1 MKDKLLSI
9 GEVSRMKGVSPKS
22 LRYYEQLG
30 ILTPARVDKHSG
42 YRYYAM
48 SQMIVV
54 DVIITCVELGIP
66 LKSLADYRK
75 PNGLLDIASLL
86 ERGRETAVDNIRKA
100 QASLA
105 QIDSYLREAHEQSRI
120 QDERLP
126 YKRTVSCRTI
136 MHTPW
141 RGSRFDAKDYLS
153 LTTSLYNRAAQL
165 GTVPLYQWGM
175 MRTPREKGAQWS
187 VFVEVA
193 LGDDA
198 KSEPEQSGDEPR
210 RATGEPERPE
220 GVPEQSGSEPKRSE
234 GEPKQVTDKPE
245 RSGNESKRATN
256 ERTAFFDE
264 PTQQE
269 ITVSTTREGMYVGS
283 RLRGAGFD
291 QCFHDVFRMA
301 EEMDGALIAA
311 EVWTDELDPCNYIVE
326 LLEKQ

>member
-1 MKDKLLSI
+1 MKNELLSI

-30 ILTPARVDKHSG
+30 ILTPACVNEHSG

-66 LKSLADYRK
+66 LKSLVDYRK
-75 PNGLLDIASLL
+75 PDGLLDIASLL
-86 ERGRETAVDNIRKA
+86 EKGRETAVDNIRKA

-105 QIDSYLREAHEQSRI
+105 QIDSYLHEAHEQSQI
-120 QDERLP
+120 EDESLP
-126 YKRTVSCRTI
+126 YKRVVSRRTI

-141 RGSRFDAKDYLS
+141 QSKHFDAKNYLS
-153 LTTSLYNRAAQL
+153 LTTSLYNCAAQL
-165 GTVPLYQWGM
+165 GIVPLYQWGM
-175 MRTPREKGAQWS
+175 MRTPREEGAQWS

-193 LGDDA
+193 LED
-198 KSEPEQSGDEPR
+198 
-210 RATGEPERPE
+210 EPERTE
-220 GVPEQSGSEPKRSE
+220 DGH
-234 GEPKQVTDKPE
+234 
-245 RSGNESKRATN
+245 
-256 ERTAFFDE
+256 TAFLDGSLN
-264 PTQQE
+264 QE
-269 ITVSTTREGMYVGS
+269 ITVSTTIDGAYRGS

-301 EEMDGALIAA
+301 KKMDGALVAT
-311 EVWTDELDPCNYIVE
+311 EVWTDELDPRNYIVE

>member
-1 MKDKLLSI
+1 MKNELLSI

-30 ILTPARVDKHSG
+30 ILTPACVNEHSG

-75 PNGLLDIASLL
+75 PDGLLDIASLL
-86 ERGRETAVDNIRKA
+86 EKGRETAVDNIRKA

-105 QIDSYLREAHEQSRI
+105 QIDSYLHEAHEQSQI
-120 QDERLP
+120 EDESLP
-126 YKRTVSCRTI
+126 YKRVVSRRTI

-141 RGSRFDAKDYLS
+141 QSKHFDAKNYLS
-153 LTTSLYNRAAQL
+153 LTTSLYNCAAQL
-165 GTVPLYQWGM
+165 GIVPLCQWGM
-175 MRTPREKGAQWS
+175 MRTPREEGAQWS

-193 LGDDA
+193 LED
-198 KSEPEQSGDEPR
+198 
-210 RATGEPERPE
+210 EPERIE
-220 GVPEQSGSEPKRSE
+220 NGH
-234 GEPKQVTDKPE
+234 
-245 RSGNESKRATN
+245 
-256 ERTAFFDE
+256 TAFLDGSLN
-264 PTQQE
+264 QE
-269 ITVSTTREGMYVGS
+269 ITVSTTIEGTYRGS

-301 EEMDGALIAA
+301 KKMDGALVAT
-311 EVWTDELDPCNYIVE
+311 EVWTDELDPRNYIVE

>member
-1 MKDKLLSI
+1 MKNELLSI

-30 ILTPARVDKHSG
+30 ILTPACVNEHSG

-75 PNGLLDIASLL
+75 PDGLLDIASLL
-86 ERGRETAVDNIRKA
+86 EKGRETAVDNIRKA

-105 QIDSYLREAHEQSRI
+105 QIDSYLHEAHEQSQI
-120 QDERLP
+120 EDESLP
-126 YKRTVSCRTI
+126 YKRVVSRRTI

-141 RGSRFDAKDYLS
+141 QNNRFDAKNYLS
-153 LTTSLYNRAAQL
+153 LTTSLYNCAAQL
-165 GTVPLYQWGM
+165 GIVPLCQWGM
-175 MRTPREKGAQWS
+175 MRTPREEGAQWS

-193 LGDDA
+193 LED
-198 KSEPEQSGDEPR
+198 
-210 RATGEPERPE
+210 EPERTE
-220 GVPEQSGSEPKRSE
+220 DGH
-234 GEPKQVTDKPE
+234 
-245 RSGNESKRATN
+245 
-256 ERTAFFDE
+256 TAFLDGSLN
-264 PTQQE
+264 QE
-269 ITVSTTREGMYVGS
+269 ITVSTTIDGAYRGS

-301 EEMDGALIAA
+301 KKMDGALVAT
-311 EVWTDELDPCNYIVE
+311 EVWTDELDPRNYIVE

>member
-48 SQMIVV
+48 SQMVVV

-86 ERGRETAVDNIRKA
+86 EKGRETAVDNIRKA

-120 QDERLP
+120 QDELLP

-141 RGSRFDAKDYLS
+141 RDDCFDAKGCLS
-153 LTTSLYNRAAQL
+153 LATSLYNRAAQL

-175 MRTPREKGAQWS
+175 MRTSREEGAQWS

-193 LGDDA
+193 LGDGA

-210 RATGEPERPE
+210 RATGEPERPD
-220 GVPEQSGSEPKRSE
+220 GMPEQSGSEPKRS
-234 GEPKQVTDKPE
+234 GDEPKRATDKLE

-256 ERTAFFDE
+256 ERTAFLDE

-269 ITVSTTREGMYVGS
+269 ITVSTTCEGMYVGS

-311 EVWTDELDPCNYIVE
+311 EVWVDELDPCNYIVE

>member
-1 MKDKLLSI
+1 MKNELLSI

-30 ILTPARVDKHSG
+30 ILTPACVNEHSG

-75 PNGLLDIASLL
+75 PDGLLDIASLL
-86 ERGRETAVDNIRKA
+86 EKGRETAIDNIRKA

-105 QIDSYLREAHEQSRI
+105 QIDSYLHEAYEQSQI
-120 QDERLP
+120 EDESLP
-126 YKRTVSCRTI
+126 YKRVVSRRTI

-141 RGSRFDAKDYLS
+141 QSKHFDAKNYLS
-153 LTTSLYNRAAQL
+153 LTTSLYNCAAQL
-165 GTVPLYQWGM
+165 GIVPLCQWGM
-175 MRTPREKGAQWS
+175 MRTPREEGAQWS

-193 LGDDA
+193 LED
-198 KSEPEQSGDEPR
+198 
-210 RATGEPERPE
+210 EPERTE
-220 GVPEQSGSEPKRSE
+220 DGH
-234 GEPKQVTDKPE
+234 
-245 RSGNESKRATN
+245 
-256 ERTAFFDE
+256 TAFFDE
-264 PTQQE
+264 LLDQE
-269 ITVSTTREGMYVGS
+269 ITVSTTIDGTYRGS

-301 EEMDGALIAA
+301 KKMDGALVAT
-311 EVWTDELDPCNYIVE
+311 EVWTDELDPRNYIVE

>member
-66 LKSLADYRK
+66 LKSLTDYRK

-86 ERGRETAVDNIRKA
+86 EKGRETAVDNIRKA

-105 QIDSYLREAHEQSRI
+105 QIDSYLREAHEQRRI
-120 QDERLP
+120 QDKRLP
-126 YKRTVSCRTI
+126 YKRTVSRRTI

-141 RGSRFDAKDYLS
+141 RGDHFDAKGYLS
-153 LTTSLYNRAAQL
+153 LTISLYNRAAQL
-165 GTVPLYQWGM
+165 GTVPLYQRGM
-175 MRTPREKGAQWS
+175 MRTPRNEGAQWS

-193 LGDDA
+193 LEDA
-198 KSEPEQSGDEPR
+198 VKGEPERFGDEPR
-210 RATGEPERPE
+210 RATGE
-220 GVPEQSGSEPKRSE
+220 
-234 GEPKQVTDKPE
+234 
-245 RSGNESKRATN
+245 
-256 ERTAFFDE
+256 RTAFFDK
-264 PTQQE
+264 PTQRE
-269 ITVSTTREGMYVGS
+269 ITVSTTLEGTYVGS

-301 EEMDGALIAA
+301 EKMNGALIAG

>member
-66 LKSLADYRK
+66 LKSLTDYRK

-86 ERGRETAVDNIRKA
+86 EKGRETAVDNIRKA

-105 QIDSYLREAHEQSRI
+105 QIDSYLREAHEQRRI

-126 YKRTVSCRTI
+126 YKRAVSRRTI

-141 RGSRFDAKDYLS
+141 RGDHFDAKSYLS

-175 MRTPREKGAQWS
+175 MRTPRNEGAQWS

-193 LGDDA
+193 LEDA
-198 KSEPEQSGDEPR
+198 VKGEPERFGDEPR

-220 GVPEQSGSEPKRSE
+220 GEPEQSGSEPKRF
-234 GEPKQVTDKPE
+234 GDEPKQATDEPE
-245 RSGNESKRATN
+245 QSRDESKRATG
-256 ERTAFFDE
+256 ERAAFFDE
-264 PTQQE
+264 PTQRE
-269 ITVSTTREGMYVGS
+269 ITVSTTLEGTYVGS

-301 EEMDGALIAA
+301 EEMDGALIAG